1 MKLAH
6 RISMLVFI
14 IIIFSTG
21 ANFFLTQYQEKNLH
35 HHSEKILARTLIQ
48 SLRDALIQDI
58 IDGNKLRITNLLR
71 TLKEHDNPVEFLYVT
86 QGDKHSVFA
95 HSFRNGFPRYLL
107 NNDYD
112 HFQQN
117 GIKLTGKY
125 QTHNGL
131 IYEYS
136 EPLLKGLD
144 TVLHIGIN
152 QSEIAQKLS
161 GNQQS
166 IILMGIIIMLLAMLI
181 AYLWS
186 RQITA
191 PLALFTEKIQAFG
204 SGKTVNFT
212 GLRKNIPEL
221 QVLASAFEKAV
232 SERQQAV
239 ESLKEREKNL
249 DITLNSIGDAVITTD
264 ALGNITRM
272 NPVASQLTGWSNE
285 EACGQSVKSI
295 FPIIDATTRKSI
307 ENPVEKVLSTGQ
319 TIYLSN
325 HTTLISRTGIEYQI
339 ADSAAPIRNEMGEI
353 MGMVLVFNDV
363 TEQYQL
369 REMAAKSKRDMQ
381 AIMDHSPS
389 VIYVKDTQGCFT
401 YINQKFE
408 ELFHIS
414 REKITGKT
422 NYDLFPKSC
431 ADEFSRTDQMVL
443 NTEKTLTVEE
453 QVPQDDGI
461 HTYFSVKFPL
471 YDHNNNIYALCGL
484 STDVTEQKKTEAS
497 LRRAQKM
504 EAIGQLSGG
513 IAHDF
518 NNQLGVVI
526 GYLDFLKQHT
536 ANEPKA
542 RKWVDTATKAT
553 LRCIDLTRQLLAFSR
568 KQNTETSQVNINTS
582 LTELNNMISRSLTPE
597 VSVEYF
603 LAENLWLTDIN
614 EGEFQDA
621 ILNLVINAR
630 DAMPRGGKLILE
642 SSNTFLDNDFSS
654 DIADFSEVQPGEY
667 VQLMLSDTGSGMDEE
682 TLEHLFEPFFTTKP
696 KDRGT
701 GLGMAM
707 VYGFVKRYKGYI
719 KVYSEPGTGTTI
731 RIYLPRSTSDHVIQ
745 QDSSTGELPRGS
757 ETVLIVDDEPELL
770 QLARHYLDDLGYKT
784 WTAENARQA
793 LELLQQHSIDIMFS
807 DVVMPGGMN
816 GYELAQAAINQK
828 PDLKILL
835 TSGFTSKT
843 MTHNGLEKFAASLL
857 SKPYL
862 KTELALRIRQILD
875 EKESS

>member
-6 RISMLVFI
+6 RISLLVFI
-14 IIIFSTG
+14 IIIVSTG
-21 ANFFLTQYQEKNLH
+21 TNFFLTQYQEQNLYY
-35 HHSEKILARTLIQ
+35 HSEKILARTLIQ

-58 IDGNKLRITNLLR
+58 IDGNKLRVTNLLR
-71 TLKEHDNPVEFLYVT
+71 TLREHNNPIEFLYVT
-86 QGDKHSVFA
+86 QGNKHRVFA
-95 HSFRNGFPRYLL
+95 HSFRKGFPRYLL
-107 NNDYD
+107 NNNYT
-112 HFQQN
+112 HSQYSS
-117 GIKLTGKY
+117 IKLTGKY

-144 TVLHIGIN
+144 TILHIGIN

-161 GNQQS
+161 TNQHN
-166 IILMGIIIMLLAMLI
+166 IILMSFIVMLLALII

-204 SGKTVNFT
+204 SGKNVNFT
-212 GLRKNIPEL
+212 DLRKNIPEL
-221 QVLASAFEKAV
+221 QVLASAFENAV
-232 SERQQAV
+232 HERQQAV
-239 ESLKEREKNL
+239 NSLKEREKNL

-272 NPVASQLTGWSNE
+272 NPVASQLTGWSNQ
-285 EACGQSVKSI
+285 EAFGQSVKSI
-295 FPIIDATTRKSI
+295 FPIIDATTRESI

-325 HTTLISRTGIEYQI
+325 HTTLISRSGTEYQI
-339 ADSAAPIRNEMGEI
+339 SDSAAPIRNEAGEI
-353 MGMVLVFNDV
+353 MGMVLVFNDI
-363 TEQYQL
+363 TEQYRL
-369 REMAAKSKRDMQ
+369 REQAARSKRDMQ

-389 VIYVKDTQGCFT
+389 VIYVKDTQGRFT
-401 YINQKFE
+401 FINQKFE
-408 ELFHIS
+408 ELFHIT
-414 REKITGKT
+414 REEIAGKT
-422 NYDLFPKSC
+422 DFDLFPKDF
-431 ADEFSRTDQMVL
+431 AREFSKNDKKVL
-443 NTEKTLTVEE
+443 TSTKNTQTLEE
-453 QVPQDDGI
+453 LVPQDDGI

-471 YDHNNNIYALCGL
+471 YDHNNNIYALCGI
-484 STDVTEQKKTEAS
+484 STDITEQKKNEAT
-497 LRRAQKM
+497 LRRSQKM

-542 RKWVDTATKAT
+542 RKWVETATKAT

-568 KQNTETSQVNINTS
+568 KQSTETSPVNINTS
-582 LTELNNMISRSLTPE
+582 LKEYNNMIARSLTPE
-597 VSVEYF
+597 ISVEYF
-603 LAENLWLTDIN
+603 LAENLWHTEIN

-630 DAMPRGGKLILE
+630 DAMPQGGKLILE
-642 SSNTFLDNDFSS
+642 TSNTYLNRYFSS
-654 DIADFSEVQPGEY
+654 DISDIQSGEY
-667 VQLMLSDTGSGMDEE
+667 IQLMLSDTGSGMDET
-682 TLEHLFEPFFTTKP
+682 TLEHLFEPFFTTKS
-696 KDRGT
+696 KDKGT
-701 GLGMAM
+701 GLGMSM
-707 VYGFVKRYKGYI
+707 VYGFIKRYKGYI

-731 RIYLPRSTSDHVIQ
+731 RIFLPRSNKEQTIQ
-745 QDSSTGELPRGS
+745 QDSNPGELPRGN

-770 QLARHYLDDLGYKT
+770 QLADYYLDDLGYKT
-784 WTAENARQA
+784 YTAENALQA
-793 LELLQQHSIDIMFS
+793 LALLEKYPVDIIFS

-816 GYELAQAAINQK
+816 GYELAQTAVKQN
-828 PDLKILL
+828 PELKILL

-843 MTHNGLEKFAASLL
+843 TAHKGLAKFATHLL

-862 KTELALRIRQILD
+862 KSELAQHIRQTLD
-875 EKESS
+875 EKENS